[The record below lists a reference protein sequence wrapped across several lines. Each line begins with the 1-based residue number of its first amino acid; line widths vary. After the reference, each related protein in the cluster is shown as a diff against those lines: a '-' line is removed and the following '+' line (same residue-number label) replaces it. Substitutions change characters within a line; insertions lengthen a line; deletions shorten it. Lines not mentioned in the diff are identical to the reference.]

1 MAYVAVIWNA
11 GFSHGS
17 GCTRSQWILI
27 MGRFFLGQRWISE
40 AEPELGLGTVMLVED
55 GRVRVSFPGTGEDRQ
70 YSVEGA
76 PLRRV
81 RFAPGTQ
88 VTGRDGSQ
96 RTVASVESTGDLLV
110 YRDSEGG
117 LLPETALS
125 DFLSFGSPVERLMQG
140 RTDPSSVYELR
151 RLATELQHRR
161 RESPVRGFVGGRID
175 LILHQLYI
183 AGEVTSRQ
191 APRVL
196 LADEVGLGKTI
207 EACLVIHRLLA
218 TGRVGRV
225 LVVVPEPLVHQW
237 FVELLRRF
245 NLWFH
250 IFDDDRC
257 DAIETAHPEG
267 NPFLDDQLVLCGLP
281 LLLNA
286 RRGAQAVEAEWDLL
300 VVDEAH
306 HLQWSAD
313 APSPAYRVVE
323 ALGRSSSGLLLLTA
337 TPEQLGLES
346 HFARLRLLDPHRY
359 YDLEAFKTEAAGY
372 QAVAATV
379 SRLAGKDTFGSAE
392 VAELRRILGPEPG
405 PVQHRLEALAGGDE
419 RARDEVVSALLDRHG
434 TGRVMFR
441 NRRSAMKGFPTRIP
455 RPVVLEAESLDDPL
469 LDRLAAEFERDMD
482 GGSGGKTADAVS
494 YDFARDPRVAWLVE
508 FLRRKREVKVLLICR
523 SKAKVLALDE
533 ALRANLSVSVA
544 LFHEDLELVQR
555 DRQAAWF
562 ADPEGAPI
570 LLASEIG
577 SEGRNFQFA
586 HHLVLFD
593 LPLDPELLEQRIGRL
608 DRIGQTARVEIHVP
622 YVQNSPQEV
631 VFRWFHEGLDAFER
645 HLHGGRSLLEEF
657 RAEVLDMAQD
667 FHETH
672 DGRRTE
678 LGHLLTRTKNAREKL
693 AMKLERGRDRLL
705 EMNSFRLAPAQ
716 AIAAGIGALDKE
728 TRLEVFLLR
737 VWDHYGVPVEDL
749 GPRTYTVGADGVY
762 TDSFPGMPSG
772 GMTATLDRRQAL
784 SREDV
789 AFLSWDHPLVTG
801 ALDMLLGS
809 RDGST
814 ACVAWPEAPGRGLWL
829 EVIHLLECPAPARL
843 HADRFLGPTPLRVV
857 VDAQGRDVGSDS
869 LATLDRAGTVD
880 LRIHELLENAEVRTI
895 LDGMV
900 GVARDLAEASARP
913 VIAAATAR
921 MEQVL
926 GAEIDRLKALAAV
939 NPNVRDEEIQATEA
953 QRVELKNQLA
963 RSRLRVD
970 AVRVIVLGYG
980 F

>member
-1 MAYVAVIWNA
+1 
-11 GFSHGS
+11 
-17 GCTRSQWILI
+17 

-40 AEPELGLGTVMLVED
+40 AEPELGLGTVMMVED
-55 GRVRVSFPGTGEDRQ
+55 GRVRVGFPGTGEERQ

-88 VTGRDGSQ
+88 VTGQDGNR
-96 RTVASVESTGDLLV
+96 RTVASVETVGDLLV
-110 YRDSEGG
+110 YRDTEGG
-117 LLPETALS
+117 TLPETSLCDS
-125 DFLSFGSPVERLMQG
+125 LSFGSPVERLMQG
-140 RTDPSSVYELR
+140 RTDPSQVYDLR

-250 IFDDDRC
+250 IFDEDRC

-286 RRGAQAVEAEWDLL
+286 KRGGQAVEAEWDLL

-306 HLQWSAD
+306 HLQWSAE
-313 APSPAYRVVE
+313 APSPAYQVVE
-323 ALGRSSSGLLLLTA
+323 ALGRRAEGLLLLTA

-359 YDLEAFKTEAAGY
+359 YDLEAFKAEAAGY
-372 QAVAATV
+372 QTVASV
-379 SRLAGKDTFGSAE
+379 VNRLAGKEPFGAADA
-392 VAELRRILGPEPG
+392 AELKRILGPEPG
-405 PVQHRLEALAGGDE
+405 PVQHRLEALAAGDE
-419 RARDEVVSALLDRHG
+419 RARDEVVTALLDRHG
-434 TGRVMFR
+434 TGRVVFR
-441 NRRSAMKGFPTRIP
+441 NRRTSMKGFPSRIP
-455 RPVVLEAESLDDPL
+455 RPVVLEADSLEDPL
-469 LDRLAAEFERDMD
+469 LDRLAAEFDHDMD
-482 GGSGGKTADAVS
+482 ERALGKVGGAVS
-494 YDFARDPRVAWLVE
+494 FDFARDPRVAWLVD
-508 FLRRKREVKVLLICR
+508 FLRRKQGVKVLLICR
-523 SKAKVLALDE
+523 TKAKVLALD
-533 ALRANLSVSVA
+533 AAIRAHLNVSLA

-562 ADPEGAPI
+562 ADPDGAPI

-608 DRIGQTARVEIHVP
+608 DRIGQTSHVEIHVP

-657 RAEVLDMAQD
+657 RGEVLDMAQD

-678 LGHLLTRTKNAREKL
+678 LGHLLTRTRNAREKL

-705 EMNSFRLAPAQ
+705 EMNSFRPGPAQ

-737 VWDHYGVPVEDL
+737 VWDHYGVPVEDM
-749 GPRTYTVGADGVY
+749 GPRSYKVGADGVY
-762 TDSFPGMPSG
+762 TDSFPGMTAG
-772 GMTATLDRRQAL
+772 GMTATLDRKLAL

-789 AFLSWDHPLVTG
+789 SFLSWDHPLVTG

-809 RDGST
+809 PDGST
-814 ACVAWPEAPGRGLWL
+814 ACVVWPEAPERGLWL
-829 EVIHLLECPAPARL
+829 EVIYLLECSAPAKL
-843 HADRFLGPTPLRVV
+843 HADRFLAPTPLRVV
-857 VDAQGRDVGSDS
+857 VDAHGREVRPG
-869 LATLDRAGTVD
+869 AIAALDRAELED
-880 LRIHELLENAEVRTI
+880 LRVHELLENAQVRGV
-895 LDGMV
+895 LDGLV
-900 GVARDLAEASARP
+900 GFARAVAEAAARP
-913 VIAAATAR
+913 TIASATAR
-921 MEQVL
+921 MDQVL
-926 GAEIDRLKALAAV
+926 GAEIDRLRALAAV
-939 NPNVRDEEIQATEA
+939 NPNVRAEEVRATED
-953 QRVELKNQLA
+953 QRTELKSQLA
-963 RSRLRVD
+963 RARLRVD
-970 AVRVIVLGYG
+970 AVRVIMLGEA

>member
-1 MAYVAVIWNA
+1 
-11 GFSHGS
+11 
-17 GCTRSQWILI
+17 
-27 MGRFFLGQRWISE
+27 MGRFSVGQRWISE
-40 AEPELGLGTVMLVED
+40 AEPELGLGTVMLVEE

-88 VTGRDGSQ
+88 VMGRDGNR
-96 RTVASVESTGDLLV
+96 RTVTAVESMGDLLV
-110 YRDSEGG
+110 YRDADGG
-117 LLPETALS
+117 VLPETALCDS
-125 DFLSFGSPVERLMQG
+125 LSFGSPVERLMQG
-140 RTDPSSVYELR
+140 RTDPSRVYELR

-175 LILHQLYI
+175 LIPHQLYI
-183 AGEVTSRQ
+183 AGEVTGRQ

-225 LVVVPEPLVHQW
+225 LVVVPESLVHQW

-250 IFDDDRC
+250 IFDEDRC

-286 RRGAQAVEAEWDLL
+286 KRGAQAVEAEWDLL

-306 HLQWSAD
+306 HLQWSAE
-313 APSPAYRVVE
+313 APSPAYQVVE
-323 ALGRSSSGLLLLTA
+323 ALGRRAEGLLLLTA

-359 YDLEAFKTEAAGY
+359 YDLEAFKMESAGY
-372 QAVAATV
+372 QAVAAV
-379 SRLAGKDTFGSAE
+379 VNRLAGKESVGPAE
-392 VAELRRILGPEPG
+392 LGELRRILGPEPG

-419 RARDEVVSALLDRHG
+419 HARDEVVSALLDRHG
-434 TGRVMFR
+434 TGRVVFR
-441 NRRSAMKGFPTRIP
+441 NRRTSMKGFPMRIP

-469 LDRLAAEFERDMD
+469 LERLATEFQRDMEE
-482 GGSGGKTADAVS
+482 GSGGAAEVGS
-494 YDFARDPRVAWLVE
+494 YDDARDPRVMWLVE
-508 FLRRKREVKVLLICR
+508 FLRKKREVKVLLICR
-523 SKAKVLALDE
+523 SKAKVLALDA
-533 ALRANLSVSVA
+533 ALRVNLNVSVA

-608 DRIGQTARVEIHVP
+608 DRIGQTAHVEIHIP
-622 YVQNSPQEV
+622 YVLNSPQEV

-645 HLHGGRSLLEEF
+645 HLHGGRALLEEF

-678 LGHLLTRTKNAREKL
+678 LGHLLARTKNARERL

-705 EMNSFRLAPAQ
+705 EMNSFRPAPAQ
-716 AIAAGIGALDKE
+716 AIAEAIGALDQE

-749 GPRTYTVGADGVY
+749 GPRAYKVGADGVY
-762 TDSFPGMPSG
+762 TDSFPGMPPG
-772 GMTATLDRRQAL
+772 GMMATLDRRHAL

-801 ALDMLLGS
+801 ALDLLLGS

-814 ACVAWPEAPGRGLWL
+814 ACVTWPEAPERGLWL
-829 EVIHLLECPAPARL
+829 EVVHLLECPAPAKL

-857 VDAQGRDVGSDS
+857 VDTRSRLVPSES
-869 LATLDRAGTVD
+869 LEALDQAETED
-880 LRIHELLENAEVRTI
+880 LRVHELLENSQFHAI

-900 GVARDLAEASARP
+900 GVAQAHAEAAARP

-939 NPNVRDEEIQATEA
+939 NPNVRAEEVRATEA
-953 QRVELKNQLA
+953 QRSELKDQLA
-963 RSRLRVD
+963 RARLRVD
-970 AVRVIVLGYG
+970 AVRVIMLGEA